1 MTMEHCQSASNQE
14 STLLYFYFDIQ
25 DPTKQ
30 TSGQLIR
37 SLISQGLTQVPVIPL
52 ALKNLYNQC
61 SQGTI
66 QPTLES
72 LIVTF
77 HTLLLRQDGTYVIID
92 AMDECTDRE
101 AMLNMITQILSWK
114 TNIRIL
120 ATSRRER
127 DIFQALQSLTT
138 HQIYIEDSLVDADI
152 RTFISQKLRN
162 DATFKKWPPEIHSE
176 IETTLVKGAHGMY
189 QESVPCCSL
198 KY

>member
-1 MTMEHCQSASNQE
+1 MEHCQSASHPD
-14 STLLYFYFDIQ
+14 SILLYFYFDFQ

-37 SLISQGLTQVPVIPL
+37 SLISQGLAQIPVIPL
-52 ALKNLYNQC
+52 PLKNLYNQC
-61 SQGTI
+61 SQGTM

-77 HTLLLRQDGTYVIID
+77 HAFLLRLDDTYVIID

-101 AMLNMITQILSWK
+101 TMLNMITQILSWK
-114 TNIRIL
+114 TNVRIL
-120 ATSRRER
+120 ATSRKEE
-127 DIFQALQSLTT
+127 DIYESLQSLTT
-138 HQIYIEDSLVDADI
+138 QQISIESSLVDADI

-162 DATFKKWPPEIHSE
+162 DSKFKRLPPEIHSE

-189 QESVPCCSL
+189 QE
-198 KY
+198 